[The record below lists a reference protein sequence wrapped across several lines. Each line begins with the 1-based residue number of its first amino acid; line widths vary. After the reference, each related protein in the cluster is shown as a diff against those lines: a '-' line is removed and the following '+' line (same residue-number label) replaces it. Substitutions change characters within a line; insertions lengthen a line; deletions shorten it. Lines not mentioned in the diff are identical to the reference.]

1 MKGWLIAAALL
12 SGGAALA
19 LRRIDG
25 LERRESELEGEVGTL
40 RNRESELERRE
51 GDLEETVR
59 RLTDRERELEARL
72 DELQRQFEAERDRA
86 QAETAARLVAEQNAQ
101 AEASALRLRLGAAKQ
116 EHPSGPRDGPQTVT
130 SFAELLT
137 VARDHL
143 DRVIIPDSA
152 ERDLHLLD
160 AAKEIELWAD
170 EAWRGLRALQ
180 EYAEQASQFAGGFWE
195 WCEHGQAEHR
205 WPATQ
210 KKLAMSE
217 SRTVMESSALR
228 KLREFKIATEVKS
241 NGRVF
246 MGSHLK
252 VVEGGGQN
260 IPRIYFYDDAKG
272 KTAQVHIGFIGPHRL
287 VPNTRT
293 S

>member
-12 SGGAALA
+12 SVSAALA
-19 LRRIDG
+19 LRRING

-59 RLTDRERELEARL
+59 LLTDRERELEARL

-86 QAETAARLVAEQNAQ
+86 QAETAARLIAEQNAQ
-101 AEASALRLRLGAAKQ
+101 AEAAALRLRLGATKQ
-116 EHPSGPRDGPQTVT
+116 DQPGEPREWPQTVT
-130 SFAELLT
+130 SFAELVT
-137 VARDHL
+137 VAREHL
-143 DRVIIPDSA
+143 DRVLIPESA
-152 ERDLHLLD
+152 ERQLHLLD
-160 AAKEIELWAD
+160 AAMEVELWAG
-170 EAWRGLRALQ
+170 EAWRGLRSLQ
-180 EYAEQASQFAGGFWE
+180 EYAEHAEHFSGGFWE
-195 WCEHGQAEHR
+195 WCEHGEAEHR

-217 SRTVMESSALR
+217 SRTVMESPALR

-241 NGRVF
+241 GGRVV
-246 MGSHLK
+246 MESHLK
-252 VVEGGGQN
+252 IVEGGGQN
-260 IPRIYFYDDAKG
+260 IPRVYFYDDAKG
-272 KTAQVHIGFIGPHRL
+272 TTAQVHIGFIGPHRL

>member
-19 LRRIDG
+19 LRRIDN
-25 LERRESELEGEVGTL
+25 LERRESELERELGTL
-40 RNRESELERRE
+40 RIRESELERRE
-51 GDLEETVR
+51 GDLEETVSL
-59 RLTDRERELEARL
+59 LTDREGELEARL
-72 DELQRQFEAERDRA
+72 NELQRQFEEERERA
-86 QAETAARLVAEQNAQ
+86 QREAAARLVVEQNAEVEK
-101 AEASALRLRLGAAKQ
+101 AALRLRLGAAKQ
-116 EHPSGPRDGPQTVT
+116 EQPSGQREWPQTVT

-160 AAKEIELWAD
+160 AAMEVRPWAD

-180 EYAEQASQFAGGFWE
+180 EYAEHAGEFAGGFWE
-195 WCEHGQAEHR
+195 WCEHGEAEHR

-217 SRTVMESSALR
+217 SRTVMESPALR

-241 NGRVF
+241 GGRVV
-246 MGSHLK
+246 MGSRLK
-252 VVEGGGQN
+252 IAEGGGQN

-272 KTAQVHIGFIGPHRL
+272 DTEQVHIGFIGPHRL